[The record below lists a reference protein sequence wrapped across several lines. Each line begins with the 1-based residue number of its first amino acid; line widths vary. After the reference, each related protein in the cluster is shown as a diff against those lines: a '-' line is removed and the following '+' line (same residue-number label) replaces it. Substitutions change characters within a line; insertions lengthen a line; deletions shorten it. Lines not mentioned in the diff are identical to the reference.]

1 MPILTPI
8 STNITKKYRLVSKE
22 LGIDFKKAKNLPE
35 RFGYGDVKK
44 ADVVIIE
51 KIDNPVEKIII
62 TTFRDALNNIVE
74 RVHEYT
80 AHNKPDTRRIYSE
93 LDNHGNP
100 NIKGRL
106 VQIRENLDITGKH
119 TVWKKI
125 ASEKQY
131 VTYNAQ
137 NEPTNVTIAKVTT
150 KERFMNEP
158 KVEEH
163 SLTEYYVPKAHN
175 GEKIEPKYI
184 KFSTNKP
191 NNEIPEITS
200 IEASKGVKIPE
211 NDEFLSMRI
220 YDADDIKAP
229 IARTALNA
237 NGLNNVNISIETD
250 HYGMKKNT
258 YGQFDPEIGIL
269 AFNYRLFS
277 KNNVVN
283 TGYHESMHAYQY
295 AIEALGGYK
304 KTSYAGRC
312 RRKLQNLVTPET
324 QIKATKYHIADMK
337 YTPAEKDYLAYR
349 ENLLE
354 KECREA
360 GDLGENYYKS
370 KAEELSNQFKGIP
383 IEEL

>member
-1 MPILTPI
+1 MI
-8 STNITKKYRLVSKE
+8 N
-22 LGIDFKKAKNLPE
+22 D
-35 RFGYGDVKK
+35 D
-44 ADVVIIE
+44 IIE

>member
-1 MPILTPI
+1 MPNIKPI
-8 STNITKKYRLVSKE
+8 NTNIQKKYRLVSKE
-22 LGIDFKKAKNLPE
+22 LGIDFKNAQNLPE
-35 RFGYGDVKK
+35 RFGYGDTTK

-51 KIDNPVEKIII
+51 KIDNPDEKTII
-62 TTFRDALNNIVE
+62 TTFRDAFNNIVE

-93 LDNHGNP
+93 LNNHGNP

-106 VQIRENLDITGKH
+106 VQTRENLDITGKY

-150 KERFMNEP
+150 NERFMNQP

-200 IEASKGVKIPE
+200 IEASKGVRIPE
-211 NDEFLSMRI
+211 NDEFLGMRM

-237 NGLNNVNISIETD
+237 NGLNDVRISIETD
-250 HYGMKKNT
+250 VYGMKRNT
-258 YGQFDPEIGIL
+258 HGQFDPTRGVL
-269 AFNYRLFS
+269 AFNYRLFP
-277 KNNVVN
+277 KNDVIN
-283 TGYHESMHAYQY
+283 TGYHESKHAYQY

-304 KTSYAGRC
+304 NTSYAGRC
-312 RRKLQNLVTPET
+312 RRELKNLVTPET
-324 QIKATKYHIADMK
+324 QAKATDYHIADLR
-337 YTPAEKDYLAYR
+337 YTPAEKDYQAYR

-354 KECREA
+354 KEAWEA
-360 GDLGENYYKS
+360 GDRGEHYYKS
-370 KAEELSNQFKGIP
+370 KAEELSSQFKGIP
-383 IEEL
+383 IQEL